1 MIVQIG
7 SSDYLFQELK
17 KNNEVIR
24 FGRSSDNY
32 FDVNNQE
39 TWTAFEKVAKKN
51 NKFCISV
58 GILQKKRIINQ
69 SKEEIS
75 NSFFTN
81 CISIVLL
88 CEKIFSINNNA
99 RIVIISSE
107 SAQKGSFD
115 ETYFLSK
122 SALNKYVEERIVD
135 SNQQLVSISPSTIED
150 SNMTINRTDK
160 ERLAEYKNKHPKKR
174 FLKMQEIA
182 NLINFLFL
190 DNSQYI
196 CNENIN
202 INGGKFARMK
212 NI

>member
-1 MIVQIG
+1 MIMQIG

-17 KNNEVIR
+17 KNNEVMR

-32 FDVNNQE
+32 FDLNNQD
-39 TWTAFEKVAKKN
+39 TWVDLEKVAKKN

-58 GILQKKRIINQ
+58 GILQKKRIIDQ
-69 SKEEIS
+69 TKQEIS

-88 CEKIFSINNNA
+88 CEKILSINNHA

-122 SALNKYVEERIVD
+122 SALNKYVEERLVG
-135 SNQQLVSISPSTIED
+135 STQQLVSISPSTIED
-150 SNMTINRTDK
+150 SYMTITRIDK
-160 ERLAEYKNKHPKKR
+160 ERLAEYRNNHPKKR
-174 FLKMQEIA
+174 FLKMQEVA
-182 NLINFLFL
+182 NLINFLFE
-190 DNSQYI
+190 DASQYI